1 MMTRTDRRRF
11 PILLAV
17 IAALAMAMLFSPVQ
31 AQEVSAPDQPS
42 GLDATATHGQVVLS
56 WDDPEDESITGY
68 VILRRVRVNDT
79 GGDFSVLVANT
90 ETAALTYTDDTV
102 AASLTYTYR
111 IKAINEHGV
120 SERSRWFHIDVPA
133 APQSKSEYI
142 DANNERERALEEL
155 LAQTD
160 PLNPD
165 AGDTEEED
173 DEREAGKQ
181 GKSVGTQQGRSS
193 HTVDICDRTP
203 EVEAALL
210 AFIQANQPSAT
221 CSTVTDAQLASVN
234 YLNVLDGY
242 SSSSIMPSDF
252 AGLTGLVELQVA
264 YSQQLTTVP
273 ANAFRELRSTTV
285 LGYIGL
291 SGNRIKT
298 VHPDAFDG
306 LNFSTVRKSIPG
318 IALNGN
324 VIETL
329 PASVFDNVTG
339 LQSIDLNYNH
349 ITGFE
354 DGVFAG
360 LNELK
365 RLYLSRNHIKV
376 LPDGLFDG
384 LTALESLHLSFN
396 DLTALEAD
404 TFADLSNLET
414 LDISRGQIASLD
426 ADSFKGLT
434 ALETL
439 DLQRNAIPA
448 LPAAVFDDLDNLSVL
463 RLTLNNISSLN
474 ANTLSGLTNIT
485 ELYLGGN
492 NLASLPGDSFQ
503 NLISLTTLDLQANDL
518 TSVDEGLFSG
528 LADLEV
534 LRLDGNQ
541 LSALPEDLFDPLDDS
556 LTLLYLHANVLTA
569 LPEDIFDGLDGLERL
584 ALDENQ
590 LTTLPADIFDPLD
603 DNLVFLWLGDNSFSS
618 LPVDLFD
625 GLQPGYLWI
634 PAAGLT
640 ALDADLF
647 EPLGS
652 NLILLDLSNN
662 DLTSL
667 DASVFDD
674 LTGIVFLYLHG
685 NELTTLHADVFD
697 GLGLLARLY
706 LDGNELTTLP
716 ADVFDGLG
724 ALGRLNLDENEL
736 TALPANLF
744 EDLDESLTDLYLR
757 QNELAALPS
766 GVFSGLG
773 GLQRLDLS
781 CNALTTLD
789 LEVFDPFA
797 GTLKYLDLGANSFT
811 TPPTVAAVRAK
822 LTELVAL
829 YLTGNTPCLPAYDV
843 GLSALSLSTGT
854 LNTAFVPPGRSQ
866 YQATV
871 GHDVSQLTITAT
883 TRNPDAVIGP
893 SPGGDIVNDEDPNT
907 PGIQATLN
915 PISTTVRWQVIAK
928 NRDSSL
934 NKNYTVLVIREHPP
948 GSVAR
953 LRSLEVSGLTLTP
966 EFSSTTYDY
975 EAEVPESTTQTSITA
990 IPIDPDA
997 EVAITVDGVSA
1008 GADGTVDIL
1017 PDSRTVTVEVTA
1029 EDGMTTQTYTV
1040 GLLQP
1045 SADASLSSL
1054 SLSGITLDPDFSA
1067 KATSYTASVES
1078 TVTSTTVTAETTDED
1093 ATAAIMIND
1102 QEDADGTVDLVAGY
1116 NDITVV
1122 VTAQDGTTTQSYT
1135 VTVLRAAPE
1144 DASTSDSKTI
1154 TSLLSRLD
1162 AELRDTVINSY
1173 HNQTV
1178 GYDPADSQGR
1188 LSPAWFNYPAGF
1200 SPSYTVERLIVGQEG
1215 AGGDIAA
1222 TDVVL
1227 RVRGTVVS
1235 TSGTKAPVLPADAD
1249 ITLHLEGDNFTR
1261 SYSLN
1266 NPESRT
1272 DSGCF
1277 VENDPN
1283 NSERPCKVGELG
1295 KSLYVWRTNLPP
1307 LLADG
1312 ESILVRLRYT
1322 APRPGTPGRPL
1333 VTAPEG
1339 KSGALVVN
1347 WIAPASNDPKVRG
1360 YEIQVSPAPGETRA
1374 SGVTKTTGA
1383 STTRLPVLL
1392 LEPNTAYDVRVRV
1405 RTNLTTGPW
1414 SGTARARTNPLQG
1427 ANMPQVTLDLNG
1439 ITRVKEGDG
1448 LPKRLK
1454 VTGMP
1459 NLHLGAFPEVLD
1471 GYDQSNFGEFRV
1483 LDGIADSFTYA
1494 DHPGGGSV
1502 GAFYAGAL
1510 TIGEDGEVYHDKG
1523 YLVIPEGMSAYGPLY
1538 IWLGRAGTS
1547 PEDGSTVVNT
1557 REVNIGSTA
1566 RQCVEIADSSNNVPS
1581 GRNCPSGGMSGHAVD
1596 RLTARFQEVPR
1607 SHDGESEFTLRVAFI
1622 EDVGISP
1629 TSLREDALTVT
1640 GGTVTQAQRV
1650 DDRSDLFEITVE
1662 PASDED
1668 VTITLPAGSD
1678 CAVAGA
1684 ICTEGE
1690 DPRKLYNSP
1699 AATVSGPTLT
1709 ASFQGLPSQH
1719 DGETAFSFR
1728 IAFNDDIATGEEEF
1742 RDHSV
1747 EVWGGR
1753 VTRAQPVDQR
1763 RDLWEVEVEPAS
1775 DDLVMISLRPSLSCD
1790 ETGAVCTAGGR
1801 RLSVSP
1807 ATMVAGPATWPVQVN
1822 GEAQVGKTLTADTSN
1837 ISDRFGVQV
1846 TSMTYQ
1852 WLANNVRIPGASGQS
1867 YTLGEGK
1874 QGRKISVMATFTDD
1888 RGNEDTLTSAPTDP
1902 VAARERNNRAT
1913 GLPLISGRAL
1923 VGQTLTAD
1931 TSLIFDADGLENS
1944 VLSYLWEADD
1954 DSIPGANDPTYT
1966 PVQADVGKVITVI
1979 VSFLDDAG
1987 YGQSMTS
1994 PDTMAVTTAEA
2005 AAKVGFAHSLRYA
2018 ANADG
2023 SVSLYWNAP
2032 DDYGVTGYRIDRRR
2046 YSMGE
2051 PKGLV
2056 YVEDT
2061 GSAATTYTD
2070 TEVTAGVPHSYR
2082 VQAIRGTE
2090 LGEKTK
2096 FFKTKVFP
2104 LRKAANSPA
2113 AGAPAISGVAQVGE
2127 TLTAD
2132 TSGIVDADGLENV
2145 TQNYLW
2151 GINKGLI
2158 IGAVYGYQW
2167 LADEAEIEDATGSTY
2182 ILADVD
2188 EGKAIKVRVSFTD
2201 DGGHRE
2207 TLTSAATAAV
2217 AQPNAPATGL
2227 PTVSGK
2233 AWVGETL
2240 TVDTSGISD
2249 ENGLDDA
2256 TFTHLWITDDSVVV
2270 STGTRAY
2277 TPTGGDQGKA
2287 IKVRVSFSDDA
2298 GNWETRTSAQTE
2310 AVEARANSPATG
2322 LPTITGTAVIGET
2335 LMADTSGIQDANG
2348 LDNVAFHYQW
2358 LGDDT
2363 AIDRAAGITYT
2374 LADSDKGKTIR
2385 VRVTFTDDVGNE
2397 ETLTSAASGA
2407 VLEETV
2413 FGDGPPGAPRNLT
2426 VTAGDQE
2433 ITLSWEPPADNGNAP
2448 ATRYRIEWRIDGK
2461 DYKKGHWGPSGETT
2475 YTKTDL
2481 ANGVKYIFRV
2491 KAENGNGN
2499 SYGPYGPASEEVSA
2513 TPTSGLAVDL
2523 GTPVLSNTKTLHHG
2537 MVKLDWEDV
2546 EDAGWYVVQY
2556 YHVKGGEWLDLPG
2569 AGVDI
2574 AFHGSSAVVSNLH
2587 GLSWLRVRAMSCAG
2601 ESEWSQIEELYGTN
2615 ASDWEGVP
2623 VPEVEEGDEIEPCP
2637 VVLGTPVLSN
2647 TKPLHHGMVKL
2658 DWQDIKD
2665 AGWYVVQYYHVKS
2678 GEWLDLPAAGVD
2690 VAFHGS
2696 SAVVS
2701 NLHGLSWLR
2710 VGAASC
2716 DGASEWSQIEE
2727 LYGTNASDW
2736 EGVPVPEVA
2745 EGDEI
2750 EPCSEDGD
2758 TTDNSPATGAPAISG
2773 TAQVGETL
2781 TANTSGVA
2789 DADGLS
2795 NVQYEYQWLADDSDI
2810 SGATN
2815 ATYTLVAED
2824 EGKAIKVKVSFTDD
2838 AGNQETLTSVA
2849 TDAVTAELAHN
2860 NPATG
2865 ALAVTG
2871 AAQVGE
2877 TLTANTSRVADVDGL
2892 SNVQY
2897 EYQWLADDSD
2907 ISGATNATY
2916 TLAAA
2921 DEGKAIKVEVTF
2933 TDDAGNDESLT
2944 SAATDVVEAAPT
2956 TNSPATGAPT
2966 ISGTAQV
2973 GETLTAD
2980 KSGIAD
2986 ADDLTSAT
2994 YSYQWLADDAEIA
3007 GANGSTYTLVAEDE
3021 GKAIK
3026 VQVSFTDD
3034 AGNNEALTSAATGA
3048 VSAAQPTEPPA
3059 MPTGLSATASL
3070 DSVTLTWDDPGDDS
3084 ITGYVILRRV
3094 RENDVGGDFSELVA
3108 DTGTAAT
3115 TYTDDTVAA
3124 GTTYTY
3130 RIKAINGAGTSERSR
3145 WFHIDTPA
3153 APVPDKPTGLSA
3165 TASHDVITLT
3175 WEDPGDDSIT
3185 GYVILR
3191 RLRYDDPSG
3200 HFDELVADTGTAA
3213 TTYTDDTVKANTHYT
3228 YRIKAISGA
3237 GVSER
3242 SRWFHIH
3249 TQEAP

>member
-210 AFIQANQPSAT
+210 AFIQANEPSAT

-242 SSSSIMPSDF
+242 SSSSIVPSDF

-376 LPDGLFDG
+376 LPDGLFEG
-384 LTALESLHLSFN
+384 LTALEILHLSFN

-434 ALETL
+434 SLETL

-569 LPEDIFDGLDGLERL
+569 LPEDIFDGLEGLGRL
-584 ALDENQ
+584 ALDDNQ

-603 DNLVFLWLGDNSFSS
+603 DDLVFLWLGDNSFSS
-618 LPVDLFD
+618 LPADLFD

-706 LDGNELTTLP
+706 LDGNELTSLH

-724 ALGRLNLDENEL
+724 AMGRLRLDENDL
-736 TALPANLF
+736 TTLPATLF

-757 QNELAALPS
+757 DNGLTALPS

-789 LEVFDPFA
+789 LEVFNPFA
-797 GTLKYLDLGANSFT
+797 GSLKYLDLGANSLI
-811 TPPTVAAVRAK
+811 TPPTEAAVNAK
-822 LTELVAL
+822 LTELDAL
-829 YLTGNTPCLPAYDV
+829 YLTGDEPCLPAYDV

-893 SPGGDIVNDEDPNT
+893 SPGQDIVNDEDPNT
-907 PGIQATLN
+907 PGIQATLK
-915 PISTTVRWQVIAK
+915 PISTSVRWQVTAK

-953 LRSLEVSGLTLTP
+953 LRSLEVSGLTLSP
-966 EFSSTTYDY
+966 EFGSTTYDY
-975 EAEVPESTTQTSITA
+975 EAEGPESTTQTSVTA

-997 EVAITVDGVSA
+997 EVAITVDGVTA

-1040 GLLQP
+1040 SLLQP

-1054 SLSGITLDPDFSA
+1054 SLSGITLDPEFSA

-1144 DASTSDSKTI
+1144 DTSTSDSKTI

-1162 AELRDTVINSY
+1162 AELTDFAQGTY
-1173 HNQTV
+1173 HNQNV
-1178 GYDPADSQGR
+1178 GYSTG
-1188 LSPAWFNYPAGF
+1188 LSIGSLRPAWFNYPAGF
-1200 SPSYTVERLIVGQEG
+1200 SPSYTVEGLYVFQSGNTGSIAPDNVILIVRG
-1215 AGGDIAA
+1215 AVTAVTGTEINTNAA
-1222 TDVVL
+1222 
-1227 RVRGTVVS
+1227 R
-1235 TSGTKAPVLPADAD
+1235 VLPPDAG
-1249 ITLHLEGDNFTR
+1249 ITLHLEADNFTR
-1261 SYSLN
+1261 SYSLDNPKSRRTEECLDEN
-1266 NPESRT
+1266 NVQRVCS
-1272 DSGCF
+1272 
-1277 VENDPN
+1277 
-1283 NSERPCKVGELG
+1283 VGETIPETY
-1295 KSLYVWRTNLPP
+1295 KWDTNKPP
-1307 LLADG
+1307 LLTDG
-1312 ESILVRLRYT
+1312 ESILVRLRYR

-1360 YEIQVSPAPGETRA
+1360 YEIQVSPAPGETGV

-1392 LEPNTAYDVRVRV
+1392 LEPDTAYDVRVRV
-1405 RTNLTTGPW
+1405 RTDLTTGPW

-1427 ANMPQVTLDLNG
+1427 TNMPQVTLDLNG

-1448 LPKRLK
+1448 LPMRLK

-1459 NLHLGAFPEVLD
+1459 NLHAGAFPERFEGEQQLSGVEFLLLD
-1471 GYDQSNFGEFRV
+1471 R
-1483 LDGIADSFTYA
+1483 IAKVYTYE
-1494 DHPGGGSV
+1494 DHPGGCGGGS
-1502 GAFYAGAL
+1502 FRSGAL
-1510 TIGEDGEVYHDKG
+1510 TIGDDGEVYHDSG
-1523 YLVIPEGMSAYGPLY
+1523 YLVIPEGMSAFGPLY
-1538 IWLGRAGTS
+1538 VELDTRCG
-1547 PEDGSTVVNT
+1547 NT
-1557 REVNIGSTA
+1557 RSSGGVSIDTTE
-1566 RQCVEIADSSNNVPS
+1566 RQCVEIADSSNNVPT
-1581 GRNCPSGGMSGHAVD
+1581 GRTCPSGGMPGHAVD
-1596 RLTARFQEVPR
+1596 RLTARFVGVPR

-1622 EDVGISP
+1622 KDVGISP
-1629 TSLREDALTVT
+1629 SSLREDALTVT

-1668 VTITLPAGSD
+1668 VTITLVAGSD

-1690 DPRKLYNSP
+1690 DPKKLYNSP
-1699 AATVSGPTLT
+1699 TVTVSGPTLT

-1775 DDLVMISLRPSLSCD
+1775 DDLVMVSLRPSLSCD

-1822 GEAQVGKTLTADTSN
+1822 GEAQVGKTLIADTSN

-1852 WLANNVRIPGASGQS
+1852 WLANNARIPGASGQS

-1874 QGRKISVMATFTDD
+1874 QGKKISVMATFTDD
-1888 RGNEDTLTSAPTDP
+1888 RGNEDTLTSAPTEP

-2023 SVSLYWNAP
+2023 SVSLYWTRP
-2032 DDYGVTGYRIDRRR
+2032 TTRRPVTGY
-2046 YSMGE
+2046 
-2051 PKGLV
+2051 
-2056 YVEDT
+2056 
-2061 GSAATTYTD
+2061 SAG
-2070 TEVTAGVPHSYR
+2070 GVR
-2082 VQAIRGTE
+2082 WA
-2090 LGEKTK
+2090 
-2096 FFKTKVFP
+2096 
-2104 LRKAANSPA
+2104 SP
-2113 AGAPAISGVAQVGE
+2113 SCWC
-2127 TLTAD
+2127 T
-2132 TSGIVDADGLENV
+2132 
-2145 TQNYLW
+2145 W
-2151 GINKGLI
+2151 
-2158 IGAVYGYQW
+2158 
-2167 LADEAEIEDATGSTY
+2167 
-2182 ILADVD
+2182 
-2188 EGKAIKVRVSFTD
+2188 R
-2201 DGGHRE
+2201 
-2207 TLTSAATAAV
+2207 
-2217 AQPNAPATGL
+2217 
-2227 PTVSGK
+2227 
-2233 AWVGETL
+2233 
-2240 TVDTSGISD
+2240 
-2249 ENGLDDA
+2249 
-2256 TFTHLWITDDSVVV
+2256 
-2270 STGTRAY
+2270 TRAARRPP
-2277 TPTGGDQGKA
+2277 TPT
-2287 IKVRVSFSDDA
+2287 
-2298 GNWETRTSAQTE
+2298 
-2310 AVEARANSPATG
+2310 
-2322 LPTITGTAVIGET
+2322 
-2335 LMADTSGIQDANG
+2335 
-2348 LDNVAFHYQW
+2348 
-2358 LGDDT
+2358 
-2363 AIDRAAGITYT
+2363 
-2374 LADSDKGKTIR
+2374 
-2385 VRVTFTDDVGNE
+2385 
-2397 ETLTSAASGA
+2397 
-2407 VLEETV
+2407 
-2413 FGDGPPGAPRNLT
+2413 PR
-2426 VTAGDQE
+2426 
-2433 ITLSWEPPADNGNAP
+2433 
-2448 ATRYRIEWRIDGK
+2448 
-2461 DYKKGHWGPSGETT
+2461 
-2475 YTKTDL
+2475 
-2481 ANGVKYIFRV
+2481 
-2491 KAENGNGN
+2491 
-2499 SYGPYGPASEEVSA
+2499 
-2513 TPTSGLAVDL
+2513 
-2523 GTPVLSNTKTLHHG
+2523 
-2537 MVKLDWEDV
+2537 
-2546 EDAGWYVVQY
+2546 
-2556 YHVKGGEWLDLPG
+2556 
-2569 AGVDI
+2569 
-2574 AFHGSSAVVSNLH
+2574 
-2587 GLSWLRVRAMSCAG
+2587 
-2601 ESEWSQIEELYGTN
+2601 
-2615 ASDWEGVP
+2615 
-2623 VPEVEEGDEIEPCP
+2623 
-2637 VVLGTPVLSN
+2637 
-2647 TKPLHHGMVKL
+2647 
-2658 DWQDIKD
+2658 
-2665 AGWYVVQYYHVKS
+2665 
-2678 GEWLDLPAAGVD
+2678 
-2690 VAFHGS
+2690 
-2696 SAVVS
+2696 
-2701 NLHGLSWLR
+2701 
-2710 VGAASC
+2710 
-2716 DGASEWSQIEE
+2716 
-2727 LYGTNASDW
+2727 
-2736 EGVPVPEVA
+2736 
-2745 EGDEI
+2745 
-2750 EPCSEDGD
+2750 
-2758 TTDNSPATGAPAISG
+2758 
-2773 TAQVGETL
+2773 
-2781 TANTSGVA
+2781 
-2789 DADGLS
+2789 
-2795 NVQYEYQWLADDSDI
+2795 
-2810 SGATN
+2810 
-2815 ATYTLVAED
+2815 
-2824 EGKAIKVKVSFTDD
+2824 
-2838 AGNQETLTSVA
+2838 
-2849 TDAVTAELAHN
+2849 
-2860 NPATG
+2860 
-2865 ALAVTG
+2865 
-2871 AAQVGE
+2871 
-2877 TLTANTSRVADVDGL
+2877 
-2892 SNVQY
+2892 
-2897 EYQWLADDSD
+2897 
-2907 ISGATNATY
+2907 
-2916 TLAAA
+2916 
-2921 DEGKAIKVEVTF
+2921 
-2933 TDDAGNDESLT
+2933 
-2944 SAATDVVEAAPT
+2944 
-2956 TNSPATGAPT
+2956 
-2966 ISGTAQV
+2966 
-2973 GETLTAD
+2973 
-2980 KSGIAD
+2980 
-2986 ADDLTSAT
+2986 
-2994 YSYQWLADDAEIA
+2994 
-3007 GANGSTYTLVAEDE
+3007 
-3021 GKAIK
+3021 
-3026 VQVSFTDD
+3026 
-3034 AGNNEALTSAATGA
+3034 
-3048 VSAAQPTEPPA
+3048 
-3059 MPTGLSATASL
+3059 
-3070 DSVTLTWDDPGDDS
+3070 
-3084 ITGYVILRRV
+3084 
-3094 RENDVGGDFSELVA
+3094 
-3108 DTGTAAT
+3108 
-3115 TYTDDTVAA
+3115 
-3124 GTTYTY
+3124 
-3130 RIKAINGAGTSERSR
+3130 
-3145 WFHIDTPA
+3145 
-3153 APVPDKPTGLSA
+3153 
-3165 TASHDVITLT
+3165 
-3175 WEDPGDDSIT
+3175 
-3185 GYVILR
+3185 
-3191 RLRYDDPSG
+3191 
-3200 HFDELVADTGTAA
+3200 
-3213 TTYTDDTVKANTHYT
+3213 
-3228 YRIKAISGA
+3228 
-3237 GVSER
+3237 
-3242 SRWFHIH
+3242 
-3249 TQEAP
+3249 

>member
-102 AASLTYTYR
+102 VASLTYTYR

-142 DANNERERALEEL
+142 DAHNERERALEEL

-160 PLNPD
+160 PLNPG
-165 AGDTEEED
+165 AGETEEED

-210 AFIQANQPSAT
+210 AFIQANEPSAT

-242 SSSSIMPSDF
+242 SSSSIVPSDF

-329 PASVFDNVTG
+329 PASVFDDVTG

-404 TFADLSNLET
+404 TFAGLSNLET

-569 LPEDIFDGLDGLERL
+569 LPEDIFDGLEGLGRL
-584 ALDENQ
+584 ALDDNQ

-603 DNLVFLWLGDNSFSS
+603 DDLVFLWLGDNSFSS
-618 LPVDLFD
+618 LPADLFD

-697 GLGLLARLY
+697 GLGALARLY
-706 LDGNELTTLP
+706 LDGNELTSLH

-724 ALGRLNLDENEL
+724 ALGRLRLDENDL
-736 TALPANLF
+736 TTLPANLF

-757 QNELAALPS
+757 DNGLTALPS
-766 GVFSGLG
+766 GIFSGLG

-789 LEVFDPFA
+789 LEVFNPFA
-797 GTLKYLDLGANSFT
+797 GSLKYLDLGANSLI
-811 TPPTVAAVRAK
+811 TPPTEATVNAK
-822 LTELVAL
+822 LTELDAL
-829 YLTGNTPCLPAYDV
+829 YLTGDEPCLPAYDV

-915 PISTTVRWQVIAK
+915 PISTSVRWQVTAK

-953 LRSLEVSGLTLTP
+953 LRSLEVSGLTLSP
-966 EFSSTTYDY
+966 EFGSTTYDY
-975 EAEVPESTTQTSITA
+975 EAEGPESTTQTSVTA

-1008 GADGTVDIL
+1008 EADGTVGIS
-1017 PDSRTVTVEVTA
+1017 PESRTVTVEVTA
-1029 EDGMTTQTYTV
+1029 ENGMTTQTYMV
-1040 GLLQP
+1040 SLLQP

-1054 SLSGITLDPDFSA
+1054 NLTDITLDPEFSA

-1178 GYDPADSQGR
+1178 GYDPANSQGN

-1215 AGGDIAA
+1215 AVGDIAA
-1222 TDVVL
+1222 TGVVL

-1295 KSLYVWRTNLPP
+1295 KSLYAWRTNLPP

-1360 YEIQVSPAPGETRA
+1360 YEIQVSPAPGETGV

-1392 LEPNTAYDVRVRV
+1392 LEPNTAYDVRVRA

-1427 ANMPQVTLDLNG
+1427 TNMPQVTLDLNG
-1439 ITRVKEGDG
+1439 ITKVKEGDG

-1454 VTGMP
+1454 VTRMP
-1459 NLHLGAFPEVLD
+1459 NLHLGAFPESISYR
-1471 GYDQSNFGEFRV
+1471 GENYDQSNFGEFRV

-1494 DHPGGGSV
+1494 DHPGGGSF

-1523 YLVIPEGMSAYGPLY
+1523 YLVIPKGMSAYGPLY
-1538 IWLGRAGTS
+1538 IWLGRAGMS

-1557 REVNIGSTA
+1557 RKVNIGSTE
-1566 RQCVEIADSSNNVPS
+1566 RQCVEIADSSNTVPT
-1581 GRNCPSGGMSGHAVD
+1581 GRTCSSGGMSGHAVD
-1596 RLTARFQEVPR
+1596 RLTARFQEVPL

-1668 VTITLPAGSD
+1668 VTITMAASSD

-1690 DPRKLYNSP
+1690 DPKKLYNSP

-1728 IAFNDDIATGEEEF
+1728 IAFSDDIATGEEEF

-1775 DDLVMISLRPSLSCD
+1775 DDLVMVSLRPSLSCD
-1790 ETGAVCTAGGR
+1790 EMGAVCTAGGR

-1846 TSMTYQ
+1846 TAMTYQ
-1852 WLANNVRIPGASGQS
+1852 WLANNARIPGASGQS

-1874 QGRKISVMATFTDD
+1874 QGKKISVMATYTDD
-1888 RGNEDTLTSAPTDP
+1888 RGNEDTLTSGPTEP
-1902 VAARERNNRAT
+1902 VAARERNSRAT

-1944 VLSYLWEADD
+1944 VFSYLWETDD
-1954 DSIPGANDPTYT
+1954 DSIPGAHDPTYT

-1994 PDTMAVTTAEA
+1994 PATMAVTTAEA
-2005 AAKVGFAHSLRYA
+2005 AAAVKFAISLRYA

-2032 DDYGVTGYRIDRRR
+2032 DDEVTGYRIDRRR

-2070 TEVTAGVPHSYR
+2070 TEVTAGAPHSYR
-2082 VQAIRGTE
+2082 VQAIRGAE

-2113 AGAPAISGVAQVGE
+2113 TGAPAISGVAQVGE

-2132 TSGIVDADGLENV
+2132 TSGIVDADGLKNV
-2145 TQNYLW
+2145 THNYLW
-2151 GINKGLI
+2151 GISGSAV

-2188 EGKAIKVRVSFTD
+2188 EGKAVKVRVSFTD

-2207 TLTSAATAAV
+2207 TLTSSATAAV
-2217 AQPNAPATGL
+2217 TQPNTPATGM

-2233 AWVGETL
+2233 ARVGETL

-2256 TFTHLWITDDSVVV
+2256 TFTHQWITDDSVVV
-2270 STGTRAY
+2270 GTGTRAY

-2287 IKVRVSFSDDA
+2287 VKVRVSFSDDA
-2298 GNWETRTSAQTE
+2298 GNWETRTSAQT
-2310 AVEARANSPATG
+2310 AVVAARANSPATG
-2322 LPTITGTAVIGET
+2322 LPTISGTAQVGET
-2335 LMADTSGIQDANG
+2335 LTADTSGIQDANG

-2385 VRVTFTDDVGNE
+2385 VRVTFTDDGGNE

-2413 FGDGPPGAPRNLT
+2413 FGDGPPGAPGNLT

-2448 ATRYRIEWRIDGK
+2448 AARYRIEWRIDGK
-2461 DYKKGHWGPSGETT
+2461 DYKKGQWGTSRSTT

-2481 ANGVKYIFRV
+2481 ANGVKYVFRV

-2513 TPTSGLAVDL
+2513 TPTSGSAVDL
-2523 GTPVLSNTKTLHHG
+2523 GTPVLSSTKTLHHG
-2537 MVKLDWEDV
+2537 MVKLDWEDID
-2546 EDAGWYVVQY
+2546 DAGWYVVQY

-2569 AGVDI
+2569 VGVDIAFHGSSAVVSNLHGLSWLRVGAMSCGGASEWSQIEQLFGTNASDWEGVPVPEVAEGDEIEPCPVVLGTPVLSNTETLHHGMVRLDWQDIEDAGWYVVQYYYVNGGEWLDLPAEGVDI

-2601 ESEWSQIEELYGTN
+2601 ESEWSQIEQLFGTN

-2623 VPEVEEGDEIEPCP
+2623 VPEVEEGDEI
-2637 VVLGTPVLSN
+2637 
-2647 TKPLHHGMVKL
+2647 K
-2658 DWQDIKD
+2658 
-2665 AGWYVVQYYHVKS
+2665 
-2678 GEWLDLPAAGVD
+2678 
-2690 VAFHGS
+2690 
-2696 SAVVS
+2696 
-2701 NLHGLSWLR
+2701 
-2710 VGAASC
+2710 
-2716 DGASEWSQIEE
+2716 
-2727 LYGTNASDW
+2727 
-2736 EGVPVPEVA
+2736 
-2745 EGDEI
+2745 
-2750 EPCSEDGD
+2750 PCSEDAD
-2758 TTDNSPATGAPAISG
+2758 TSDNTPATG
-2773 TAQVGETL
+2773 V
-2781 TANTSGVA
+2781 
-2789 DADGLS
+2789 
-2795 NVQYEYQWLADDSDI
+2795 
-2810 SGATN
+2810 
-2815 ATYTLVAED
+2815 
-2824 EGKAIKVKVSFTDD
+2824 
-2838 AGNQETLTSVA
+2838 
-2849 TDAVTAELAHN
+2849 
-2860 NPATG
+2860 
-2865 ALAVTG
+2865 
-2871 AAQVGE
+2871 
-2877 TLTANTSRVADVDGL
+2877 
-2892 SNVQY
+2892 
-2897 EYQWLADDSD
+2897 
-2907 ISGATNATY
+2907 
-2916 TLAAA
+2916 
-2921 DEGKAIKVEVTF
+2921 
-2933 TDDAGNDESLT
+2933 
-2944 SAATDVVEAAPT
+2944 
-2956 TNSPATGAPT
+2956 PT

-2986 ADDLTSAT
+2986 ADGLTNAT
-2994 YSYQWLADDAEIA
+2994 YSYQWLVDDAEIA
-3007 GANGSTYTLVAEDE
+3007 GANGSTRTLADADV
-3021 GKAIK
+3021 GKTIK

-3034 AGNNEALTSAATGA
+3034 AGNNETLTSAATGA
-3048 VSAAQPTEPPA
+3048 VSAAEPTEPPA
-3059 MPTGLSATASL
+3059 RPTGLSATASN
-3070 DSVTLTWDDPGDDS
+3070 DSVTLTWDDPGDDTV
-3084 ITGYVILRRV
+3084 TGYVILRRV
-3094 RENDVGGDFSELVA
+3094 RVNNTGGDFSELVPH
-3108 DTGTAAT
+3108 TGSAAT
-3115 TYTDDTVAA
+3115 TYTDDTVVA
-3124 GTTYTY
+3124 GITYTY

-3145 WFHIDTPA
+3145 WFHIDIPA

-3165 TASHDVITLT
+3165 TASHDAITLT
-3175 WEDPGDDSIT
+3175 WDDPGDDSIT

-3228 YRIKAISGA
+3228 YRIKAINEHG

-3242 SRWFHIH
+3242 SRWFHTH
-3249 TQEAP
+3249 TPAAP

>member
-1 MMTRTDRRRF
+1 MMTRTGRRGI
-11 PILLAV
+11 PVL
-17 IAALAMAMLFSPVQ
+17 IAALA
-31 AQEVSAPDQPS
+31 
-42 GLDATATHGQVVLS
+42 VL
-56 WDDPEDESITGY
+56 
-68 VILRRVRVNDT
+68 
-79 GGDFSVLVANT
+79 
-90 ETAALTYTDDTV
+90 ALAV
-102 AASLTYTYR
+102 
-111 IKAINEHGV
+111 
-120 SERSRWFHIDVPA
+120 
-133 APQSKSEYI
+133 
-142 DANNERERALEEL
+142 
-155 LAQTD
+155 
-160 PLNPD
+160 
-165 AGDTEEED
+165 
-173 DEREAGKQ
+173 
-181 GKSVGTQQGRSS
+181 
-193 HTVDICDRTP
+193 
-203 EVEAALL
+203 
-210 AFIQANQPSAT
+210 
-221 CSTVTDAQLASVN
+221 
-234 YLNVLDGY
+234 
-242 SSSSIMPSDF
+242 
-252 AGLTGLVELQVA
+252 
-264 YSQQLTTVP
+264 
-273 ANAFRELRSTTV
+273 
-285 LGYIGL
+285 
-291 SGNRIKT
+291 
-298 VHPDAFDG
+298 
-306 LNFSTVRKSIPG
+306 
-318 IALNGN
+318 
-324 VIETL
+324 
-329 PASVFDNVTG
+329 
-339 LQSIDLNYNH
+339 
-349 ITGFE
+349 
-354 DGVFAG
+354 GVFTT
-360 LNELK
+360 
-365 RLYLSRNHIKV
+365 HV
-376 LPDGLFDG
+376 
-384 LTALESLHLSFN
+384 
-396 DLTALEAD
+396 
-404 TFADLSNLET
+404 
-414 LDISRGQIASLD
+414 Q
-426 ADSFKGLT
+426 
-434 ALETL
+434 
-439 DLQRNAIPA
+439 PA
-448 LPAAVFDDLDNLSVL
+448 
-463 RLTLNNISSLN
+463 
-474 ANTLSGLTNIT
+474 
-485 ELYLGGN
+485 
-492 NLASLPGDSFQ
+492 
-503 NLISLTTLDLQANDL
+503 
-518 TSVDEGLFSG
+518 
-528 LADLEV
+528 
-534 LRLDGNQ
+534 
-541 LSALPEDLFDPLDDS
+541 
-556 LTLLYLHANVLTA
+556 HA
-569 LPEDIFDGLDGLERL
+569 
-584 ALDENQ
+584 
-590 LTTLPADIFDPLD
+590 
-603 DNLVFLWLGDNSFSS
+603 
-618 LPVDLFD
+618 
-625 GLQPGYLWI
+625 
-634 PAAGLT
+634 
-640 ALDADLF
+640 
-647 EPLGS
+647 
-652 NLILLDLSNN
+652 
-662 DLTSL
+662 
-667 DASVFDD
+667 
-674 LTGIVFLYLHG
+674 
-685 NELTTLHADVFD
+685 
-697 GLGLLARLY
+697 
-706 LDGNELTTLP
+706 
-716 ADVFDGLG
+716 
-724 ALGRLNLDENEL
+724 
-736 TALPANLF
+736 
-744 EDLDESLTDLYLR
+744 
-757 QNELAALPS
+757 
-766 GVFSGLG
+766 
-773 GLQRLDLS
+773 
-781 CNALTTLD
+781 
-789 LEVFDPFA
+789 
-797 GTLKYLDLGANSFT
+797 
-811 TPPTVAAVRAK
+811 
-822 LTELVAL
+822 
-829 YLTGNTPCLPAYDV
+829 
-843 GLSALSLSTGT
+843 
-854 LNTAFVPPGRSQ
+854 
-866 YQATV
+866 
-871 GHDVSQLTITAT
+871 
-883 TRNPDAVIGP
+883 
-893 SPGGDIVNDEDPNT
+893 
-907 PGIQATLN
+907 
-915 PISTTVRWQVIAK
+915 
-928 NRDSSL
+928 
-934 NKNYTVLVIREHPP
+934 
-948 GSVAR
+948 
-953 LRSLEVSGLTLTP
+953 
-966 EFSSTTYDY
+966 
-975 EAEVPESTTQTSITA
+975 
-990 IPIDPDA
+990 
-997 EVAITVDGVSA
+997 
-1008 GADGTVDIL
+1008 
-1017 PDSRTVTVEVTA
+1017 
-1029 EDGMTTQTYTV
+1029 
-1040 GLLQP
+1040 
-1045 SADASLSSL
+1045 ADA
-1054 SLSGITLDPDFSA
+1054 
-1067 KATSYTASVES
+1067 
-1078 TVTSTTVTAETTDED
+1078 
-1093 ATAAIMIND
+1093 
-1102 QEDADGTVDLVAGY
+1102 
-1116 NDITVV
+1116 
-1122 VTAQDGTTTQSYT
+1122 
-1135 VTVLRAAPE
+1135 
-1144 DASTSDSKTI
+1144 TI

-1178 GYDPADSQGR
+1178 GYDPADSQGS

-1200 SPSYTVERLIVGQEG
+1200 SPSYTVERLIVAQEG
-1215 AGGDIAA
+1215 AVGDIAA
-1222 TDVVL
+1222 TDLVL

-1295 KSLYVWRTNLPP
+1295 KSTYVWMTNLPP
-1307 LLADG
+1307 LLTG
-1312 ESILVRLRYT
+1312 SESILVRLRYS
-1322 APRPGTPGRPL
+1322 APRPGKPGTPT
-1333 VTAPEG
+1333 VTVPTG
-1339 KSGALVVN
+1339 KSGALIVN
-1347 WIAPASNDPKVRG
+1347 WTAPSSNNPAVLG
-1360 YEIQVSPAPGETRA
+1360 YQVDVT
-1374 SGVTKTTGA
+1374 SGSQSRRKTVDA

-1392 LEPNTAYDVRVRV
+1392 LKPDTAYGVRVRA
-1405 RTNLTTGPW
+1405 RTALAAGPW
-1414 SGTARARTNPLQG
+1414 SDTARARTNPLQG
-1427 ANMPQVTLDLNG
+1427 TNRPQVTLDLNG
-1439 ITRVKEGDG
+1439 VTKVKEGDG

-1454 VTGMP
+1454 VTRMP
-1459 NLHLGAFPEVLD
+1459 NLHLGAFPESIPYNGENYV
-1471 GYDQSNFGEFRV
+1471 QSNFVEFRV
-1483 LDGIADSFTYA
+1483 LDGIADSFTYE

-1510 TIGEDGEVYHDKG
+1510 TIGEDGAVYHDKG
-1523 YLVIPEGMSAYGPLY
+1523 YLVIPEGMSEYGPLF

-1557 REVNIGSTA
+1557 GKVTIGSTE
-1566 RQCVEIADSSNNVPS
+1566 RQCVEIADSSNNVPT
-1581 GRNCPSGGMSGHAVD
+1581 GRTCPSGGMSGHAVD
-1596 RLTARFQEVPR
+1596 RLTARFVGVPR

-1728 IAFNDDIATGEEEF
+1728 IAFSEEIATDEEEF

-1753 VTRAQPVDQR
+1753 VTRAEPVDQR

-1775 DDLVMISLRPSLSCD
+1775 DDLVMVSLRPSLSCD

-1852 WLANNVRIPGASGQS
+1852 WLADNVRIPGAGGSS

-1874 QGRKISVMATFTDD
+1874 RGRKISVMATFTDD
-1888 RGNEDTLTSAPTDP
+1888 RGNEDTLTSGPTEP

-1913 GLPLISGRAL
+1913 GLPLIGGRAL

-1931 TSLIFDADGLENS
+1931 TSLIFDADGLENA
-1944 VLSYLWEADD
+1944 VFSYLWEADD
-1954 DSIPGANDPTYT
+1954 DSIPGAHDPTYT
-1966 PVQADVGKVITVI
+1966 PVQADLGKVITVI

-1987 YGQSMTS
+1987 NGQSMTS

-2005 AAKVGFAHSLRYA
+2005 AAAVKFAISLRYA

-2032 DDYGVTGYRIDRRR
+2032 DDEVTGYRIFRRR
-2046 YSMGE
+2046 YSLGE

-2070 TEVTAGVPHSYR
+2070 TEVTAGAPHGYR
-2082 VQAIRGTE
+2082 VQAIRGAE

-2113 AGAPAISGVAQVGE
+2113 TGAPAISGTTQVGE

-2182 ILADVD
+2182 IPADGD
-2188 EGKAIKVRVSFTD
+2188 EGKAVKVRVSFTD

-2207 TLTSAATAAV
+2207 TLTSSATAAV
-2217 AQPNAPATGL
+2217 TQPNTPATGL

-2233 AWVGETL
+2233 ARVGETL

-2256 TFTHLWITDDSVVV
+2256 TFTHQWITDDSVVV
-2270 STGTRAY
+2270 GTGTRAY

-2287 IKVRVSFSDDA
+2287 VKVRVSFSDDA
-2298 GNWETRTSAQTE
+2298 GNWETRTSAQT
-2310 AVEARANSPATG
+2310 ATVAAQAQNSPGICDRTEQVRDDIIGLLNAQDLGSLGIKDCSEVTEEYLTRIRFLDLAGGGTGEKITSLKSGDFEGLSGMSELNLEDNSLSNLPEGVFDGLSSLAILTMQGNDLGSLPDGVFDDLTNLDALALYDNDLAALPDGIFEQLTELSTLAISDNKLTALSGDVFTGLAGLTHLVASNNKLTSLPDGVFSGMPKLQTVNLSGNPGAPFTLRADLEQEDAGGVVVKVAEGAPFAMTVTLSAEGGTLSATTVVIDGGDTESAVLTVTPEGAGAVTVSVDSAAFPDAGTSHEGIQAGVGESLTLEAAASGICDRTAQVRDAILKKLPDTSDCALVTDMDLGGITRLRLKEKGITTLKSGDFSGLSNLKFLHLADNELRALPDGIFDKLTSLQILYLYSNRLSELPVGIFDKLTSLQILYLYSNRLSELPVGIFDNLTELHCPLGFDNLTELQSLDLSRNRVSELPVGIFDNLTELQSLYLHSNRLSELPDGIFDNTNRLQRLQLHYNKLSELPVGIFDNLASLKSLPLGGNQLGELPNGVFDKLTRLQSLGLGVNRLSELPDGIFDELTNLEWISLNGNELSALPDGIFDELTSLERISLNGNELSALPEGIFGNLTGLGMLHLYSNNLSELPDDTFLGLTNLYAVDFRLNTGSPFILTAELEQAGENTIALKVSQAAPLDMEVTLAAEGGGLSSTAVVIAAGSGSSAPVTVTPDGDGPVTISVISANFQLPTDVRIAGIRTGLGDPLTLEQVSNTNTLATG
-2322 LPTITGTAVIGET
+2322 LPTISGTAQVGET
-2335 LMADTSGIQDANG
+2335 LTVDTSNIEDADG
-2348 LDNVAFHYQW
+2348 LENVTFSYQW
-2358 LGDDT
+2358 LADDT
-2363 AIDRAAGITYT
+2363 AIDGATGSAYT
-2374 LADSDKGKTIR
+2374 LADSDKGKSIR
-2385 VRVTFTDDVGNE
+2385 VRVTFTDDGGNE
-2397 ETLTSAASGA
+2397 ETLTSAPTGA
-2407 VLEETV
+2407 VLEEPV
-2413 FGDGPPGAPRNLT
+2413 LGDGPPGAPRNLT
-2426 VTAGDQE
+2426 ATAGDRE

-2481 ANGVKYIFRV
+2481 ANGVKYVFRV

-2556 YHVKGGEWLDLPG
+2556 YHVKGGEWLDLPA
-2569 AGVDI
+2569 AGVDV

-2601 ESEWSQIEELYGTN
+2601 QSEWSQIEELYGTN

-2647 TKPLHHGMVKL
+2647 TETLHHGMVRL
-2658 DWQDIKD
+2658 DWEDIED
-2665 AGWYVVQYYHVKS
+2665 AGWYVVQYYHVKG

-2690 VAFHGS
+2690 IAFHGS

-2710 VGAASC
+2710 VRAMSC
-2716 DGASEWSQIEE
+2716 AGASEWSQIEE

-2750 EPCSEDGD
+2750 EPCPEDAD

-2781 TANTSGVA
+2781 TANTSGVV
-2789 DADGLS
+2789 DADGLKNATFS
-2795 NVQYEYQWLADDSDI
+2795 YQWLADNAAI
-2810 SGATN
+2810 AGATGS
-2815 ATYTLVAED
+2815 TYTLADSE
-2824 EGKAIKVKVSFTDD
+2824 EGKAITVQVSFTDD
-2838 AGNQETLTSVA
+2838 AGNNETLTSTA
-2849 TDAVTAELAHN
+2849 TDAVAAASAAN
-2860 NPATG
+2860 SPATG
-2865 ALAVTG
+2865 APTISG
-2871 AAQVGE
+2871 TAQVGE
-2877 TLTANTSRVADVDGL
+2877 TLTADKSGIADADGL

-3070 DSVTLTWDDPGDDS
+3070 DSVTLTWDDPGDDT

-3094 RENDVGGDFSELVA
+3094 RENNVGGEFSELVP
-3108 DTGTAAT
+3108 DTGSAAT
-3115 TYTDDTVAA
+3115 TYTDNTVAA

-3153 APVPDKPTGLSA
+3153 APVPAKPTGLSA
-3165 TASHDVITLT
+3165 TASNDRVVLT
-3175 WEDPGDDSIT
+3175 WDDPGDDSIT

-3213 TTYTDDTVKANTHYT
+3213 TTYTDDAVAASTTYT
-3228 YRIKAISGA
+3228 YRIKATNEH

-3242 SRWFHIH
+3242 SRWFHIDIPA
-3249 TQEAP
+3249 APEQVSRTARARESSARATAESCPTSWCRPSAVRASRE